1 MITFDDDKKITYILS
16 DTQSRIRAK
25 IVTIAKVFHKMK
37 ERGDAEKTYQLA
49 GEIDGEKVL
58 KQMSNSFVNVVEH
71 TYVSVMNTNSFINN
85 LSIKYIESRFSNVK
99 ADTFKRILMIFS
111 TTAVNQSK
119 LNEFD
124 KLYKD
129 KKTGD
134 EYYIGIRGF
143 VQAIVQKNFRY
154 AMLNR
159 IPVDSKIVFLERMK
173 EIYSSSRMSDPDIL
187 MIKRSAYKFVADTKL
202 STREATIS
210 SLSIGLILYILIKSF
225 DHIR

>member
-1 MITFDDDKKITYILS
+1 
-16 DTQSRIRAK
+16 
-25 IVTIAKVFHKMK
+25 
-37 ERGDAEKTYQLA
+37 
-49 GEIDGEKVL
+49 
-58 KQMSNSFVNVVEH
+58 
-71 TYVSVMNTNSFINN
+71 
-85 LSIKYIESRFSNVK
+85 
-99 ADTFKRILMIFS
+99 MIFS